1 MAEETKGKDNSEFGK
16 PTVTTSNWSAR
27 VDWAKVAEDLQ
38 PVEELIAD
46 KIQQGRDRRQARA
59 EEEGY
64 ADAKSFRKGRKAEEA
79 KADAEEAEEGSRKQ
93 ERKQKKYEKKA
104 GKANLLEGGTLLNP
118 KKEEDSPNNFN
129 LSNLFPLL
137 KDKNKKKNS
146 PFNFGSADP
155 NLVSMFRR
163 TSQAMYGSTGMSEA
177 RKQIDAVQAAYKKKI
192 AEAAQIELEE
202 YDIAKAD
209 SGFKDFGNGGAESQA
224 WLEEK
229 KSELAALKNEAAK
242 IGYRGKKYKALKEK
256 MQVIEDETN
265 ALNSSMRQVQDAKLE
280 WVETNGYGPKG
291 NGIDTYSNGSN
302 ETNRNYL
309 NQIFSKNAQMI
320 IDKEDG
326 NAVKFNVTDSNGE
339 IVQVRLQDI
348 TKDVYKKDVKGR
360 ENIRKYKDKM
370 KTVVSGNL
378 DYDVDQTNAD
388 LEFMLE
394 GASPAKL
401 MSWMHDDILGTGKS
415 FVESYAKFNKDLVEA
430 YPDAFKV
437 NSGIWNK
444 VIDQEN
450 QKTFGDFMK
459 EEMIEFY
466 QRGIQQTYNKYQK
479 ASDNKGSESEVTSS
493 FDSFAQYLENT
504 EGE

>member
-38 PVEELIAD
+38 PVEDLIAD
-46 KIQQGRDRRQARA
+46 KIQEGRDRRQARA
-59 EEEGY
+59 EEAGY
-64 ADAKSFRKGRKAEEA
+64 ADAKSFRKGRKAN
-79 KADAEEAEEGSRKQ
+79 KALAEG
-93 ERKQKKYEKKA
+93 KQKKYERKA
-104 GKANLLEGGTLLNP
+104 GKANLLEGGTMLNP
-118 KKEEDSPNNFN
+118 QEEDSPTNFN

-192 AEAAQIELEE
+192 AEAAQVELQE

-265 ALNSSMRQVQDAKLE
+265 TLNSSMRQVQDAKLE

-291 NGIDTYSNGSN
+291 NGIDTYSNGSD

-309 NQIFSKNAQMI
+309 NQIFSKNSQMI
-320 IDKEDG
+320 IDKADG
-326 NAVKFNVTDSNGE
+326 NAVKFIVTDSNGDP
-339 IVQVRLQDI
+339 QTVRLQDV

-360 ENIRKYKDKM
+360 DDIRKYKDKM
-370 KTVVSGNL
+370 KTVVTGNL
-378 DYDVDQTNAD
+378 DYDVDQTTAD

-401 MSWMHDDILGTGKS
+401 MSWMHDDILGSGKS
-415 FVESYAKFNKDLVEA
+415 FVESYAQFNKDLVKA

-437 NSGIWNK
+437 NSDIWNK
-444 VIDQEN
+444 VIDEEN

-466 QRGIQQTYNKYQK
+466 QRGVQQTYNKYQK
-479 ASDNKGSESEVTSS
+479 ASNNKGSESEVTSS

-504 EGE
+504 EEG